1 MVSTITKT
9 VAAATEKRPGEF
21 MTLRW
26 LFLIGCTVLAF
37 WNTILAVVDEMQAQ
51 TLIVYVPVLIIL
63 CVIAAVGVSWKRVDE
78 PPIYDRQTD
87 VIVGIVVLIL
97 ALALK
102 SLVNPRYAR
111 SYLTTH
117 MDLLALWLFVLGAAV
132 LVFGLR
138 PVARYRW
145 VWLLFL
151 LVFPIPMRALLLA
164 MGGTSPIA
172 GFILVL
178 VAMAATAIAVGSG
191 RQRKAVAALIAGA
204 IGLGTLGLLYLVNTP
219 RNLLIPVPALVAALA
234 ATSLMLYDHRRQG
247 GQDWAPPAPAELTP
261 PKVAAV
267 GRPLLVVLVAAI
279 ALAFVPTPA
288 VGSTWQSNLYPQL
301 KVGELLVVPAG
312 WREESAEVHRWGSK
326 LYGPGASLIR
336 QIMVQGTGSR
346 AYDKFGRPRRVAVDS
361 VDSRRPLA
369 LEVYPDLF
377 RYDLSDE
384 RVSEPVRVALPM
396 GVDGKIWNV
405 VDDKRYLTYTVVS
418 WWWTNGNRTEQVM
431 LWAVDNHEADA
442 YFPEPRVTILAN
454 IDALMTVLLRGDAVL
469 LDSNP
474 QYKDRA
480 LLVDLAGDLIRTQL
494 EAGAGE
500 EP

>member
-1 MVSTITKT
+1 MVSAITKAA
-9 VAAATEKRPGEF
+9 AAATERRPGGF
-21 MTLRW
+21 IALRW
-26 LFLIGCTVLAF
+26 LFLVACTVLAF
-37 WNTILAVVDEMQAQ
+37 WNTIVAVVEEMRAQ

-63 CVIAAVGVSWKRVDE
+63 CVIAAVGVSWRRVDE

-87 VIVGIVVLIL
+87 VIVGMVVLIL
-97 ALALK
+97 ALAMK
-102 SLVNPRYAR
+102 SLVNPRYTR

-117 MDLLALWLFVLGAAV
+117 MDLLALWLFVLGAAI

-151 LVFPIPMRALLLA
+151 LVFPVPMRAVLLS
-164 MGGTSPIA
+164 MGGTSLAA

-178 VAMAATAIAVGSG
+178 VAMAATAIAVGTG
-191 RQRKAVAALIAGA
+191 RKHKAVAALVAGA
-204 IGLGTLGLLYLVNTP
+204 VGLVVLGALYLIGVP
-219 RNLLIPVPALVAALA
+219 RNLLIPVPALVAALV
-234 ATSLMLYDHRRQG
+234 TRSLMLYDHRRRG
-247 GQDWAPPAPAELTP
+247 GQEWSPPARGQISA

-288 VGSTWQSNLYPQL
+288 VGSTWQSNRYPQL
-301 KVGELLVVPAG
+301 RIGEPLVVPDG
-312 WREESAEVHRWGSK
+312 WRQESAEIYRWGSK
-326 LYGPGASLIR
+326 MYGSGAVLVR
-336 QIMVQGTGSR
+336 QVLVQGVGSR
-346 AYDKFGRPRRVAVDS
+346 AFDKFGRPRRVVVDS

-384 RVSEPVRVALPM
+384 RVSEPVAVALPL
-396 GVDGKIWNV
+396 GVEGKMWNV
-405 VDDKRYLTYTVVS
+405 VDDDKYLTYTVVS
-418 WWWTNGNRTEQVM
+418 WWWNNGSRTQQVM
-431 LWAVDNHEADA
+431 LWAVDNHEPEA
-442 YFPEPRVTILAN
+442 YFPQPRITIAAN
-454 IDALMTVLLRGDAVL
+454 VSALMTVLLRGNAVL

-480 LLVDLAGDLIRTQL
+480 LLVGLAGDLIQTQL
-494 EAGAGE
+494 DPDAGE
-500 EP
+500 KP

>member
-1 MVSTITKT
+1 MVSTITKA
-9 VAAATEKRPGEF
+9 VATASEKRPGGII
-21 MTLRW
+21 TLRW

-37 WNTILAVVDEMQAQ
+37 WNTIIAVVDEMQAQ

-63 CVIAAVGVSWKRVDE
+63 CINAAVGVSWKRVDE

-87 VIVGIVVLIL
+87 VIVGMVVLIL

-132 LVFGLR
+132 LLFGLR

-151 LVFPIPMRALLLA
+151 LVFPIPMRALLLSL
-164 MGGTSPIA
+164 GGTTPIA
-172 GFILVL
+172 GIILVV
-178 VAMAATAIAVGSG
+178 VAMAATAIAVGS
-191 RQRKAVAALIAGA
+191 RLKYKLLAALIAGA
-204 IGLGTLGLLYLVNTP
+204 VGFAVLGFLYLVDAP
-219 RNLLIPVPALVAALA
+219 RNLLIPVPALIAAI
-234 ATSLMLYDHRRQG
+234 ATRSLMLYAYRRRG
-247 GQDWAPPAPAELTP
+247 GQEWALPTPGELTP

-267 GRPLLVVLVAAI
+267 GRPLFVVLAAAI

-288 VGSTWQSNLYPQL
+288 VGSTWQSNRYPQL
-301 KVGELLVVPAG
+301 TIGEPLTVPDG